1 MSRSSH
7 ANNVQRENA
16 DTTNDLSYNT
26 HDSNMFDTSIIINEL
41 RNVPMTAE
49 RLKTLDDLIRLDDDD
64 DITKQVESLQNFI
77 RAKKAK
83 QAAQNLVE
91 HNEQNANE
99 HSEPHINGA
108 LLGEDHRQK
117 VSITIISPNKCI
129 IKANDSIIGSI
140 EERIEDEKEIR
151 TNHRRSDEKRA
162 QRSSERGSKRSEERK
177 SGRSGE
183 RRSRRNEEGRMR
195 HSEERRPRRSEE
207 RRSRRGEEGRSGK
220 SEERRHRRNE
230 EQRTRRSEER
240 RLGRDERHPDD
251 RRARR
256 SEERRYRREE
266 SRMRRSE
273 EKRLKASC
281 PKGPRTPPNSPPQH
295 NTNEYDENLMMKLPD
310 GMDGRH
316 MSYHDSIGAPNQY
329 HQVKHQI
336 NCLNPFHVNKYLILS
351 LF

>member
-1 MSRSSH
+1 MSRASH
-7 ANNVQRENA
+7 SNNVQKESA
-16 DTTNDLSYNT
+16 DTTNDLSYNSV
-26 HDSNMFDTSIIINEL
+26 DSNMFDTSIIINEL

-83 QAAQNLVE
+83 QAAQNLTE
-91 HNEQNANE
+91 TNEQNANE
-99 HSEPHINGA
+99 LCEPHINGA
-108 LLGEDHRQK
+108 LLSEDHRQR
-117 VSITIISPNKCI
+117 VSLTIISPNKCI
-129 IKANDSIIGSI
+129 IKANDSIIGERGA
-140 EERIEDEKEIR
+140 EERIEGEKVMR
-151 TNHRRSDEKRA
+151 TNQRRSDEKRA
-162 QRSSERGSKRSEERK
+162 RRSSERVSKRSEERK
-177 SGRSGE
+177 SGRSEE
-183 RRSRRNEEGRMR
+183 RRSRRSEERRLR
-195 HSEERRPRRSEE
+195 HSEERKPRRSEE
-207 RRSRRGEEGRSGK
+207 RRSRRSEENRSGK

-230 EQRTRRSEER
+230 ERARRSEER

-266 SRMRRSE
+266 SRMLRSE

-281 PKGPRTPPNSPPQH
+281 PKGPRTPPNTPPPH
-295 NTNEYDENLMMKLPD
+295 NANEYDDHLMMKLPD

-329 HQVKHQI
+329 HQVVNQL
-336 NCLNPFHVNKYLILS
+336 NCVYHHFI
-351 LF
+351 